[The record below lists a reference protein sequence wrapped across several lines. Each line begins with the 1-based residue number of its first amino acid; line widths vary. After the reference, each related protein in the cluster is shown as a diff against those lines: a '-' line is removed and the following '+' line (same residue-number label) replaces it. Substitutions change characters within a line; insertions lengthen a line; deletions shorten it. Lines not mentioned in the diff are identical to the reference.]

1 MGHWANSEQHE
12 RKWHLLFISQLCRAQ
27 QCVWLGLLL
36 CVKRVACFPWG
47 EYQLISSDT
56 EEKLPENTLLW
67 GPTKHCGFL
76 TIFQYGGVLPRLI
89 AWLAHLLYHMYSLRS
104 AFGLELEWR
113 ENKGIGPTTEQS
125 RSCGEKSI
133 WQILWLGSKSL
144 FILSCHR
151 CLITRILQDRKKKIS
166 GIFTGNSSIL
176 RQYRS
181 VTGGGLFSASQL
193 NLRLGEMEY
202 IPSLCTGRG
211 IFQSLLRSLTLF
223 AQCRNMFGC
232 GGYPGKVDPVML
244 CSGQNLTAHK

>member
-151 CLITRILQDRKKKIS
+151 CLITRILQDRKKKSQESSRVIALFSDNIVLLQEEVCFLRASLIS
-166 GIFTGNSSIL
+166 GLVRWSIYHLYAQEEEFSSLYSGVWLCLPNVGTCLAVEVI
-176 RQYRS
+176 QVRS
-181 VTGGGLFSASQL
+181 I
-193 NLRLGEMEY
+193 R
-202 IPSLCTGRG
+202 
-211 IFQSLLRSLTLF
+211 
-223 AQCRNMFGC
+223 
-232 GGYPGKVDPVML
+232 
-244 CSGQNLTAHK
+244 